1 MEIILILVVL
11 IGLVIIFKEQL
22 TSLVKIFFQRS
33 RNRAIQSEKQSGINP
48 EAGNEILGKGGYLL

>member
-1 MEIILILVVL
+1 MVVL

-22 TSLVKIFFQRS
+22 TSLVKKVFFQRS

-48 EAGNEILGKGGYLL
+48 GAGNEILGKGGYLL